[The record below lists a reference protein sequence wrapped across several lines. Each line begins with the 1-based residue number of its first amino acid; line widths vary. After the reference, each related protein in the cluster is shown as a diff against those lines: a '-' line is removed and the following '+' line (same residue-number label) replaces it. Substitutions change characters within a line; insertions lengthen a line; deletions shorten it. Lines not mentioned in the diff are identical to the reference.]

1 MNPPRILIVEDDI
14 DHGRSLAEAIGD
26 LDCQVEL
33 AATGTAGVAAFR
45 ARGADVV
52 LSDLVL
58 PDMDGIEV
66 MKQIR
71 ALDDGGTPVIVM
83 TAYGSIDSSVRAMK
97 EGAYDYLQKP
107 LDVGDLQAKL
117 FRALEASRLRRQV
130 AVLSEEVR
138 GKWTARA
145 WVAES
150 PAMREVVRQTLALAK
165 TNATVLIRGE
175 SGTGKELVARALHAD
190 GPRAAGPFVAVNCA
204 AFTESLLESE
214 LFGHEKGA
222 FTGADAS
229 HRGRFEEAHEGSIFL
244 DEIGEL
250 PLSVQPT
257 LLHVLESG
265 AMRRVGGSRE
275 LTVDVRV
282 IAATNRSLEDDV
294 REGRFREDLF
304 YRLNVFALEVPPMRE
319 RRDDILPLAA
329 HFLKDGKRRLAPA
342 TERVLMAYDWP
353 GNVRE
358 LRNAMERAGIMADGN
373 LVLPKD
379 LPPQLQDAAPAAKSG
394 SVLVGDMREI
404 QRRAIL
410 EAIEK
415 TGGNK
420 TRAADL
426 LGISRRNLIYKLREY
441 GL

>member
-1 MNPPRILIVEDDI
+1 MTEPRHRIAIVDDDPGQRQLLANALERAGYETLRCEDGRQGLEAAAQASLMLLDVRMPGMSGLEVLEHVKRDRPQLPIILLTAYI
-14 DHGRSLAEAIGD
+14 DVRDAVNAMKQGALDYLEKPVD
-26 LDCQVEL
+26 LDEL
-33 AATGTAGVAAFR
+33 IAAVDDALGATGR
-45 ARGADVV
+45 AVSQDGATEI
-52 LSDLVL
+52 
-58 PDMDGIEV
+58 PEGI
-66 MKQIR
+66 I
-71 ALDDGGTPVIVM
+71 
-83 TAYGSIDSSVRAMK
+83 
-97 EGAYDYLQKP
+97 
-107 LDVGDLQAKL
+107 
-117 FRALEASRLRRQV
+117 
-130 AVLSEEVR
+130 
-138 GKWTARA
+138 
-145 WVAES
+145 AES
-150 PAMREVVRQTLALAK
+150 DAMRRAFQQAARVASSD
-165 TNATVLIRGE
+165 ATVLLLGE
-175 SGTGKELVARALHAD
+175 SGTGKEVVAEFIHQRSTRAERPLVR
-190 GPRAAGPFVAVNCA
+190 VNCGGLP
-204 AFTESLLESE
+204 ENLIESE

-222 FTGADAS
+222 FTGADSS
-229 HRGRFEEAHEGSIFL
+229 HGGRFEEAHEGSIFL

-265 AMRRVGGSRE
+265 AMRRVGGNRE

-294 REGRFREDLF
+294 REERFREDLY

-329 HFLKDGKRRLAPA
+329 HFLKDGKHRLAPA

-379 LPPQLQDAAPAAKSG
+379 LPPQLQDAAPTAKSG

-410 EAIEK
+410 EAVEK

-420 TRAADL
+420 TRAAAL

>member
-1 MNPPRILIVEDDI
+1 MEQRHRIAIVDDDPGQRQLLANALERAGYETLRCEDGPQGLAAAADASLMLLDVRMPGMSGLEVLERVKRDRPQLPVILLTAYIDVRDAVSAMKQGALDYLEKPVDLDELIAAVDDAL
-14 DHGRSLAEAIGD
+14 GAIG
-26 LDCQVEL
+26 
-33 AATGTAGVAAFR
+33 R
-45 ARGADVV
+45 AVSQGEAPEIPRG
-52 LSDLVL
+52 
-58 PDMDGIEV
+58 I
-66 MKQIR
+66 
-71 ALDDGGTPVIVM
+71 
-83 TAYGSIDSSVRAMK
+83 
-97 EGAYDYLQKP
+97 
-107 LDVGDLQAKL
+107 
-117 FRALEASRLRRQV
+117 
-130 AVLSEEVR
+130 
-138 GKWTARA
+138 
-145 WVAES
+145 VAES
-150 PAMREVVRQTLALAK
+150 DAMRRVFQQAARVASSE
-165 TNATVLIRGE
+165 ATVLLLGE
-175 SGTGKELVARALHAD
+175 SGTGKEVVAEFIHQRSTRAERPLVR
-190 GPRAAGPFVAVNCA
+190 VNCGGLPA
-204 AFTESLLESE
+204 NLIESE

-222 FTGADAS
+222 FTGADAP
-229 HRGRFEEAHEGSIFL
+229 HRGRFEEAHEGAIFL

-250 PLSVQPT
+250 PLAVQPT
-257 LLHVLESG
+257 LLHVLENG
-265 AMRRVGGSRE
+265 AMRRVGGGRE

-304 YRLNVFALEVPPMRE
+304 YRLNVFALEVPPLRE

-329 HFLKDGKRRLAPA
+329 HFLKDEKRRLAPA

-379 LPPQLQDAAPAAKSG
+379 LPPQLQDAAPAGTSG
-394 SVLVGDMREI
+394 TVLVGDMREI

-426 LGISRRNLIYKLREY
+426 LGISRRNLIYKLRSTDCRR
-441 GL
+441 GG

>member
-1 MNPPRILIVEDDI
+1 MMEQRHRMAIVDDDPGQRQLLANALERAGYETLRCEDGPQGLAAAADASLMLLDVRMPGMSGLEVLERVKRDRPQLPVILLTAYIDVRDAVSAMKQGALDYLEKPVDLDELIAAVDDAL
-14 DHGRSLAEAIGD
+14 GAIG
-26 LDCQVEL
+26 
-33 AATGTAGVAAFR
+33 R
-45 ARGADVV
+45 AVSQGEAPEIPRG
-52 LSDLVL
+52 
-58 PDMDGIEV
+58 I
-66 MKQIR
+66 
-71 ALDDGGTPVIVM
+71 
-83 TAYGSIDSSVRAMK
+83 
-97 EGAYDYLQKP
+97 
-107 LDVGDLQAKL
+107 
-117 FRALEASRLRRQV
+117 
-130 AVLSEEVR
+130 
-138 GKWTARA
+138 
-145 WVAES
+145 VAES
-150 PAMREVVRQTLALAK
+150 DAMRRVFQQAARVASSE
-165 TNATVLIRGE
+165 ATVLLLGE
-175 SGTGKELVARALHAD
+175 SGTGKEVVAEFIHQRSTRAERPLVR
-190 GPRAAGPFVAVNCA
+190 VNCGGLPA
-204 AFTESLLESE
+204 NLIESE

-222 FTGADAS
+222 FTGADAP
-229 HRGRFEEAHEGSIFL
+229 HRGRFEEAHEGAIFL

-250 PLSVQPT
+250 PLAVQPT
-257 LLHVLESG
+257 LLHVLENG
-265 AMRRVGGSRE
+265 AMRRVGGGRE

-304 YRLNVFALEVPPMRE
+304 YRLNVFALEVPPLRE

-329 HFLKDGKRRLAPA
+329 HFLKDEKRRLAPA

-379 LPPQLQDAAPAAKSG
+379 LPPQLQDAAPAGTSG
-394 SVLVGDMREI
+394 TVLVGDMREI

>member
-1 MNPPRILIVEDDI
+1 MTEPRYRIAIVDDDPGQRQLLANALERAGYETLRCEDGPQGLEAAAQASLMLLDVRMPGMSGLEVLEHVKRDRPQLPIILLTAYI
-14 DHGRSLAEAIGD
+14 DVRDAVNAMKLGALDYLEKPVD
-26 LDCQVEL
+26 LDEL
-33 AATGTAGVAAFR
+33 IAAVDDALGATGR
-45 ARGADVV
+45 AVSQD
-52 LSDLVL
+52 
-58 PDMDGIEV
+58 
-66 MKQIR
+66 
-71 ALDDGGTPVIVM
+71 GTPEIP
-83 TAYGSIDSSVRAMK
+83 
-97 EGAYDYLQKP
+97 EGI
-107 LDVGDLQAKL
+107 
-117 FRALEASRLRRQV
+117 
-130 AVLSEEVR
+130 
-138 GKWTARA
+138 
-145 WVAES
+145 VAES
-150 PAMREVVRQTLALAK
+150 DAMRRVFQQAARVASSD
-165 TNATVLIRGE
+165 ATVLLLGE
-175 SGTGKELVARALHAD
+175 SGTGKEVVAEFIHQRSARAERPLV
-190 GPRAAGPFVAVNCA
+190 RVNCGGLP
-204 AFTESLLESE
+204 ENLIESE

>member
-1 MNPPRILIVEDDI
+1 MMEQRHRIAIVDDDPGQRQLLANALERAGYETLRCEDGPQGLAAAADASLMLLDVRMPGMSGLEVLERVKRDRPQLPVILLTAYIDVRDAVSAMKQGALDYLEKPVDLDELIAAVDDAL
-14 DHGRSLAEAIGD
+14 GAIG
-26 LDCQVEL
+26 
-33 AATGTAGVAAFR
+33 R
-45 ARGADVV
+45 AVSQGEAPEIPRG
-52 LSDLVL
+52 
-58 PDMDGIEV
+58 I
-66 MKQIR
+66 
-71 ALDDGGTPVIVM
+71 
-83 TAYGSIDSSVRAMK
+83 
-97 EGAYDYLQKP
+97 
-107 LDVGDLQAKL
+107 
-117 FRALEASRLRRQV
+117 
-130 AVLSEEVR
+130 
-138 GKWTARA
+138 
-145 WVAES
+145 VAES
-150 PAMREVVRQTLALAK
+150 DAMRSVFQQAARVASSE
-165 TNATVLIRGE
+165 ATVLLLGE
-175 SGTGKELVARALHAD
+175 SGTGKEVVAEFIHQRSTRAERPLVR
-190 GPRAAGPFVAVNCA
+190 VNCGGLPA
-204 AFTESLLESE
+204 NLIESE

-222 FTGADAS
+222 FTGADAP
-229 HRGRFEEAHEGSIFL
+229 HRGRFEEAHEGAIFL

-250 PLSVQPT
+250 PLAVQPT
-257 LLHVLESG
+257 LLHVLENG
-265 AMRRVGGSRE
+265 AMRRVGGGRE

-304 YRLNVFALEVPPMRE
+304 YRLNVFALEVPPLRE

-329 HFLKDGKRRLAPA
+329 HFLKDEKRRLAPA

-379 LPPQLQDAAPAAKSG
+379 LPPQLQDAAPAGTSG
-394 SVLVGDMREI
+394 TVLVGDMREI

>member
-1 MNPPRILIVEDDI
+1 MREHRHRIAIVDDDPGQRQLLANALERAGYDTIRCEDGPQGLEAAPAASLMLLDVRMPGMSGLEVLETVKRDRPQLPVILLTAYIDVRDAVHAMKQGALDYLEKPVDLDELIAAVDDALGPT
-14 DHGRSLAEAIGD
+14 GRSVSQSG
-26 LDCQVEL
+26 VPEL
-33 AATGTAGVAAFR
+33 
-45 ARGADVV
+45 
-52 LSDLVL
+52 
-58 PDMDGIEV
+58 PEGI
-66 MKQIR
+66 
-71 ALDDGGTPVIVM
+71 
-83 TAYGSIDSSVRAMK
+83 
-97 EGAYDYLQKP
+97 
-107 LDVGDLQAKL
+107 
-117 FRALEASRLRRQV
+117 
-130 AVLSEEVR
+130 
-138 GKWTARA
+138 
-145 WVAES
+145 VAES
-150 PAMREVVRQTLALAK
+150 EAMRTVFQQAERVAPSE
-165 TNATVLIRGE
+165 ATVLLLGE
-175 SGTGKELVARALHAD
+175 SGTGKEVVAAYIHRRSARAAQ
-190 GPRAAGPFVAVNCA
+190 PFVQVNCGA
-204 AFTESLLESE
+204 LPENLIESE

-222 FTGADAS
+222 FTGADAQ
-229 HRGRFEEAHEGSIFL
+229 RNGRFQEAHQGSIFL

-250 PLSVQPT
+250 PLAVQPAF
-257 LLHVLESG
+257 LHVLESG
-265 AMRRVGGSRE
+265 NIRRVGGSQE

-294 REGRFREDLF
+294 REGRFREDLY
-304 YRLNVFALEVPPMRE
+304 YRLNVFALEVPPLRE

-358 LRNAMERAGIMADGN
+358 LRNAIERAVIMSDGN

-379 LPPQLQDAAPAAKSG
+379 LPPHLQNTAPAGKPS

-404 QRRAIL
+404 QRRAII
-410 EAIEK
+410 EALEK

>member
-1 MNPPRILIVEDDI
+1 MEQRHRIAIVDDDPGQRQLLANALERAGYETLRCEDGPQGLAAAADASLMLLDVRMPGMSGLEVLERVKRDRPQLPVILLTAYIDVRDAVSAMKQGALDYLEKPVDLDELIAAVDDAL
-14 DHGRSLAEAIGD
+14 GAIG
-26 LDCQVEL
+26 
-33 AATGTAGVAAFR
+33 R
-45 ARGADVV
+45 AVSQGEAPEIPRG
-52 LSDLVL
+52 
-58 PDMDGIEV
+58 I
-66 MKQIR
+66 
-71 ALDDGGTPVIVM
+71 
-83 TAYGSIDSSVRAMK
+83 
-97 EGAYDYLQKP
+97 
-107 LDVGDLQAKL
+107 
-117 FRALEASRLRRQV
+117 
-130 AVLSEEVR
+130 
-138 GKWTARA
+138 
-145 WVAES
+145 VAES
-150 PAMREVVRQTLALAK
+150 DAMRRVFQQAARVASSE
-165 TNATVLIRGE
+165 ATVLLLGE
-175 SGTGKELVARALHAD
+175 SGTGKEVVAEFIHQRSTRAERPLVR
-190 GPRAAGPFVAVNCA
+190 VNCGGLPA
-204 AFTESLLESE
+204 NLIESE

-222 FTGADAS
+222 FTGADAP
-229 HRGRFEEAHEGSIFL
+229 HRGRFEEAHEGAIFL

-250 PLSVQPT
+250 PLAVQPT
-257 LLHVLESG
+257 LLHVLENG
-265 AMRRVGGSRE
+265 AMRRVGGGRE

-304 YRLNVFALEVPPMRE
+304 YRLNVFALEVPPLRE

-329 HFLKDGKRRLAPA
+329 HFLKDEKRRLAPA

-379 LPPQLQDAAPAAKSG
+379 LPPQLQDAAPAGTSG
-394 SVLVGDMREI
+394 TVLVGDMREI

>member
-1 MNPPRILIVEDDI
+1 MMEQRHRIAIVDDDPGQRQLLANALERAGYETLRCEDGPQGLAAAADASLMLLDVRMPGMSGLEVLERVKRDRPQLPVILLTAYIDVRDAVSAMKQGALDYLEKPVDLDELIAAVDDAL
-14 DHGRSLAEAIGD
+14 GAIG
-26 LDCQVEL
+26 
-33 AATGTAGVAAFR
+33 R
-45 ARGADVV
+45 AVSQGEAPEIPRG
-52 LSDLVL
+52 
-58 PDMDGIEV
+58 I
-66 MKQIR
+66 
-71 ALDDGGTPVIVM
+71 
-83 TAYGSIDSSVRAMK
+83 
-97 EGAYDYLQKP
+97 
-107 LDVGDLQAKL
+107 
-117 FRALEASRLRRQV
+117 
-130 AVLSEEVR
+130 
-138 GKWTARA
+138 
-145 WVAES
+145 VAES
-150 PAMREVVRQTLALAK
+150 DAMRRVFQQAARVASSE
-165 TNATVLIRGE
+165 ATVLLLGE
-175 SGTGKELVARALHAD
+175 SGTGKEVVAEFIHQRSTRAERPLVR
-190 GPRAAGPFVAVNCA
+190 VNCGGLPA
-204 AFTESLLESE
+204 NLIESE

-222 FTGADAS
+222 FTGADAP
-229 HRGRFEEAHEGSIFL
+229 HRGRFEEAHEGAIFL

-250 PLSVQPT
+250 PLAVQPT
-257 LLHVLESG
+257 LLHVLENG
-265 AMRRVGGSRE
+265 AMRRVGGGRE

-304 YRLNVFALEVPPMRE
+304 YRLNVFALEVPPLRE

-329 HFLKDGKRRLAPA
+329 HFLKDEKRRLAPA

-379 LPPQLQDAAPAAKSG
+379 LPPQLQDAAPAGTSG
-394 SVLVGDMREI
+394 TVLVGDMREI

-426 LGISRRNLIYKLREY
+426 LGISRRNLTYKLREY

>member
-1 MNPPRILIVEDDI
+1 MMEQRHRIAIVDDDPGQRQLLANALERAGYETLRCEDGPQGLAAAADASLMLLDVRMPGMSGLEVLERVKRDRPQLPVILLTAYIDVRDAVSAMKQGALDYLEKPVDLDELIAAVDDAL
-14 DHGRSLAEAIGD
+14 GAIG
-26 LDCQVEL
+26 
-33 AATGTAGVAAFR
+33 R
-45 ARGADVV
+45 AVSQGEAPEIPRG
-52 LSDLVL
+52 
-58 PDMDGIEV
+58 I
-66 MKQIR
+66 
-71 ALDDGGTPVIVM
+71 
-83 TAYGSIDSSVRAMK
+83 
-97 EGAYDYLQKP
+97 
-107 LDVGDLQAKL
+107 
-117 FRALEASRLRRQV
+117 
-130 AVLSEEVR
+130 
-138 GKWTARA
+138 
-145 WVAES
+145 VAES
-150 PAMREVVRQTLALAK
+150 DAMRRVFQQAARVASSE
-165 TNATVLIRGE
+165 ATVLLLGE
-175 SGTGKELVARALHAD
+175 SGTGKEVVAEFIHQRSTRAERPLVR
-190 GPRAAGPFVAVNCA
+190 VNCGGLPA
-204 AFTESLLESE
+204 NLIESE

-222 FTGADAS
+222 FTGADAP
-229 HRGRFEEAHEGSIFL
+229 HRGRFEEAHEGAIFL

-250 PLSVQPT
+250 PLAVQPT
-257 LLHVLESG
+257 LLHVLENG
-265 AMRRVGGSRE
+265 AMRRVGGGRE

-304 YRLNVFALEVPPMRE
+304 YRLNVFALEVPPLRE

-329 HFLKDGKRRLAPA
+329 HFLKDEKRRLAPA
-342 TERVLMAYDWP
+342 TERVLMSYDWP

-379 LPPQLQDAAPAAKSG
+379 LPPQLQDAAPAGTSG
-394 SVLVGDMREI
+394 TVLVGDMREI

>member
-1 MNPPRILIVEDDI
+1 MMEQRHRIAIVDDDPGQRQLLANALERAGYETLRCEDGPQGLAAAADASLMLLDVRMPGMSGLEVLERVKRDRPQLPVILLTAYIDVRDAVSAMKQGALDYLEKPVDLDELIAAVDDAL
-14 DHGRSLAEAIGD
+14 GAIG
-26 LDCQVEL
+26 
-33 AATGTAGVAAFR
+33 R
-45 ARGADVV
+45 AVSQGEAPEIPRG
-52 LSDLVL
+52 
-58 PDMDGIEV
+58 I
-66 MKQIR
+66 
-71 ALDDGGTPVIVM
+71 
-83 TAYGSIDSSVRAMK
+83 
-97 EGAYDYLQKP
+97 
-107 LDVGDLQAKL
+107 
-117 FRALEASRLRRQV
+117 
-130 AVLSEEVR
+130 
-138 GKWTARA
+138 
-145 WVAES
+145 VAES
-150 PAMREVVRQTLALAK
+150 DAMRRVFQQAARVASSE
-165 TNATVLIRGE
+165 ATVLLLGE
-175 SGTGKELVARALHAD
+175 SGTGKEVVAECIHQRSTRAERPLVR
-190 GPRAAGPFVAVNCA
+190 VNCGGLPA
-204 AFTESLLESE
+204 NLIESE

-222 FTGADAS
+222 FTGADAP
-229 HRGRFEEAHEGSIFL
+229 HRGRFEEAHEGAIFL

-250 PLSVQPT
+250 PLAVQPT
-257 LLHVLESG
+257 LLHVLENG
-265 AMRRVGGSRE
+265 AMRRVGGGRE

-304 YRLNVFALEVPPMRE
+304 YRLNVFALEVPPLRE

-329 HFLKDGKRRLAPA
+329 HFLKDEKRRLAPA

-379 LPPQLQDAAPAAKSG
+379 LPPQLQDAAPAGTSG
-394 SVLVGDMREI
+394 TVLVGDMREI

>member
-1 MNPPRILIVEDDI
+1 MMEQRHRIAIVDDDPGQRQLLANALERAGYETLRCEDGHQGLAAAADASLMLLDVRMPGMSGLEVLERVKRDRPQLPVILLTAYIDVRDAVSAMKQGALDYLEKPVDLDELIAAVDDAL
-14 DHGRSLAEAIGD
+14 GAIG
-26 LDCQVEL
+26 
-33 AATGTAGVAAFR
+33 R
-45 ARGADVV
+45 AVSQGEAPEIPRG
-52 LSDLVL
+52 
-58 PDMDGIEV
+58 I
-66 MKQIR
+66 
-71 ALDDGGTPVIVM
+71 
-83 TAYGSIDSSVRAMK
+83 
-97 EGAYDYLQKP
+97 
-107 LDVGDLQAKL
+107 
-117 FRALEASRLRRQV
+117 
-130 AVLSEEVR
+130 
-138 GKWTARA
+138 
-145 WVAES
+145 VAES
-150 PAMREVVRQTLALAK
+150 DAMRRVFQQAARVASSE
-165 TNATVLIRGE
+165 ATVLLLGE
-175 SGTGKELVARALHAD
+175 SGTGKEVVAEFIHQRSTRAERPLVR
-190 GPRAAGPFVAVNCA
+190 VNCGGLPA
-204 AFTESLLESE
+204 NLIESE

-222 FTGADAS
+222 FTGADAP
-229 HRGRFEEAHEGSIFL
+229 HRGRFEEAHEGAIFL

-250 PLSVQPT
+250 PLAVQPT
-257 LLHVLESG
+257 LLHVLENG
-265 AMRRVGGSRE
+265 AMRRVGGGRE

-304 YRLNVFALEVPPMRE
+304 YRLNVFALEVPPLRE

-329 HFLKDGKRRLAPA
+329 HFLKDEKRRLAPA

-379 LPPQLQDAAPAAKSG
+379 LPPQLQDAAPAGTSG
-394 SVLVGDMREI
+394 TVLVGDMREI

>member
-1 MNPPRILIVEDDI
+1 MLLDVRMPGMSGLEVLERVKRDRPQLPVILLTAYIDVRDAVSAMKQGALDYLEKPVDLDELIAAVDDAL
-14 DHGRSLAEAIGD
+14 GAIG
-26 LDCQVEL
+26 
-33 AATGTAGVAAFR
+33 R
-45 ARGADVV
+45 AVSQGEAPEIPRG
-52 LSDLVL
+52 
-58 PDMDGIEV
+58 I
-66 MKQIR
+66 
-71 ALDDGGTPVIVM
+71 
-83 TAYGSIDSSVRAMK
+83 
-97 EGAYDYLQKP
+97 
-107 LDVGDLQAKL
+107 
-117 FRALEASRLRRQV
+117 
-130 AVLSEEVR
+130 
-138 GKWTARA
+138 
-145 WVAES
+145 VAES
-150 PAMREVVRQTLALAK
+150 DAMRRVFQQAARVASSE
-165 TNATVLIRGE
+165 ATVLLLGE
-175 SGTGKELVARALHAD
+175 SGTGKEVVAEFIHQRSTRAERPLVR
-190 GPRAAGPFVAVNCA
+190 VNCGGLPA
-204 AFTESLLESE
+204 NLIESE

-222 FTGADAS
+222 FTGADAP
-229 HRGRFEEAHEGSIFL
+229 HRGRFEEAHEGAIFL

-250 PLSVQPT
+250 PLAVQPT
-257 LLHVLESG
+257 LLHVLENG
-265 AMRRVGGSRE
+265 AMRRVGGGRE

-304 YRLNVFALEVPPMRE
+304 YRLNVFALEVPPLRE

-329 HFLKDGKRRLAPA
+329 HFLKDEKRRLAPA

-379 LPPQLQDAAPAAKSG
+379 LPPQLQDAAPAGTSG
-394 SVLVGDMREI
+394 TVLVGDMREI

>member
-1 MNPPRILIVEDDI
+1 MMEQRHRIAIVDDDPGQRQLLANALERAGYETLRCEDGPQGLAAAADASLMLLDVRMPGMSGLEVLERVKRDRPQLPVILLTAYIDVRDAVSAMKQGALDYLEKPVDLDELIAAVDDAL
-14 DHGRSLAEAIGD
+14 GAIG
-26 LDCQVEL
+26 
-33 AATGTAGVAAFR
+33 R
-45 ARGADVV
+45 AVSQGEAPEIPRG
-52 LSDLVL
+52 
-58 PDMDGIEV
+58 I
-66 MKQIR
+66 
-71 ALDDGGTPVIVM
+71 
-83 TAYGSIDSSVRAMK
+83 
-97 EGAYDYLQKP
+97 
-107 LDVGDLQAKL
+107 
-117 FRALEASRLRRQV
+117 
-130 AVLSEEVR
+130 
-138 GKWTARA
+138 
-145 WVAES
+145 VAES
-150 PAMREVVRQTLALAK
+150 DAMRRVFQQAARVASSE
-165 TNATVLIRGE
+165 ATVLLLGE
-175 SGTGKELVARALHAD
+175 SGTGKEVVAEFIHQRSTRAERPLVR
-190 GPRAAGPFVAVNCA
+190 VNCGGLPA
-204 AFTESLLESE
+204 NLIESE

-222 FTGADAS
+222 FTGADAP
-229 HRGRFEEAHEGSIFL
+229 HRGRFEEAHEGAIFL

-250 PLSVQPT
+250 PLAVQPT
-257 LLHVLESG
+257 LLHVLENG
-265 AMRRVGGSRE
+265 AMRRVGGGRE

-304 YRLNVFALEVPPMRE
+304 YWLNVFALEVPPLRE

-329 HFLKDGKRRLAPA
+329 HFLKDEKRRLAPA

-379 LPPQLQDAAPAAKSG
+379 LPPQLQDAAPAGTSG
-394 SVLVGDMREI
+394 TVLVGDMREI

>member
-1 MNPPRILIVEDDI
+1 
-14 DHGRSLAEAIGD
+14 
-26 LDCQVEL
+26 
-33 AATGTAGVAAFR
+33 
-45 ARGADVV
+45 
-52 LSDLVL
+52 
-58 PDMDGIEV
+58 
-66 MKQIR
+66 
-71 ALDDGGTPVIVM
+71 
-83 TAYGSIDSSVRAMK
+83 
-97 EGAYDYLQKP
+97 
-107 LDVGDLQAKL
+107 
-117 FRALEASRLRRQV
+117 
-130 AVLSEEVR
+130 
-138 GKWTARA
+138 
-145 WVAES
+145 
-150 PAMREVVRQTLALAK
+150 
-165 TNATVLIRGE
+165 
-175 SGTGKELVARALHAD
+175 
-190 GPRAAGPFVAVNCA
+190 
-204 AFTESLLESE
+204 
-214 LFGHEKGA
+214 
-222 FTGADAS
+222 
-229 HRGRFEEAHEGSIFL
+229 
-244 DEIGEL
+244 
-250 PLSVQPT
+250 
-257 LLHVLESG
+257 
-265 AMRRVGGSRE
+265 MRRVGGSRE

-294 REGRFREDLF
+294 RDGRFREDLF
-304 YRLNVFALEVPPMRE
+304 YRLNVFALEVPPLRE

-379 LPPQLQDAAPAAKSG
+379 LPPQLQDAAPAGTSG
-394 SVLVGDMREI
+394 TVLVGDMREI

>member
-1 MNPPRILIVEDDI
+1 VF
-14 DHGRSLAEAIGD
+14 
-26 LDCQVEL
+26 QQ
-33 AATGTAGVAAFR
+33 AARVA
-45 ARGADVV
+45 
-52 LSDLVL
+52 
-58 PDMDGIEV
+58 
-66 MKQIR
+66 
-71 ALDDGGTPVIVM
+71 
-83 TAYGSIDSSVRAMK
+83 SS
-97 EGAYDYLQKP
+97 E
-107 LDVGDLQAKL
+107 
-117 FRALEASRLRRQV
+117 
-130 AVLSEEVR
+130 
-138 GKWTARA
+138 
-145 WVAES
+145 
-150 PAMREVVRQTLALAK
+150 
-165 TNATVLIRGE
+165 ATVLLLGE
-175 SGTGKELVARALHAD
+175 SGTGKEVVAEFIHQRSTRAERPLVR
-190 GPRAAGPFVAVNCA
+190 VNCGGLPA
-204 AFTESLLESE
+204 NLIESE

-222 FTGADAS
+222 FTGADAP
-229 HRGRFEEAHEGSIFL
+229 HRGRFEEAHEGAIFL

-250 PLSVQPT
+250 PLAVQPT
-257 LLHVLESG
+257 LLHVLENG
-265 AMRRVGGSRE
+265 AMRRVGGGRE

-304 YRLNVFALEVPPMRE
+304 YRLNVFALEVPPLRE

-329 HFLKDGKRRLAPA
+329 HFLKDEKRRLAPA

-379 LPPQLQDAAPAAKSG
+379 LPPQLQDAAPAGTSG
-394 SVLVGDMREI
+394 TVLVGDMREI